1 MHFVGQR
8 GREDMC
14 ITNSPCIRGK
24 GIVAAPGLA
33 DSDARET
40 GRNHGAVEAAVED
53 AEDDVVGIDVLVNA
67 NVVSIGSMGLFR
79 YVEEVISKTTG
90 SGCGVD
96 AEKSNGV
103 GIEPGCGNNV
113 QQSFLAG
120 GSEVGDAGERSS
132 GQGIGGWTT
141 GGSAVVKG
149 IAYVASWSAGQSSD
163 GIDAAR
169 SDRARCS
176 WVQNCAVRAH
186 AAQSV
191 RARAAVV
198 LDIVLKIG
206 KSAARHACGGDRA
219 GGGNRDDGA
228 GALVIE
234 KEESA
239 VPSVVEMWDEN
250 RSADGSSEKVLAIFR
265 NGMAAVEEVIGV
277 EGIVAEILPKIAMQA
292 IRS

>member
-120 GSEVGDAGERSS
+120 GS
-132 GQGIGGWTT
+132 
-141 GGSAVVKG
+141 AVVKG

-191 RARAAVV
+191 RARAA
-198 LDIVLKIG
+198 
-206 KSAARHACGGDRA
+206 
-219 GGGNRDDGA
+219 
-228 GALVIE
+228 
-234 KEESA
+234 
-239 VPSVVEMWDEN
+239 
-250 RSADGSSEKVLAIFR
+250 
-265 NGMAAVEEVIGV
+265 
-277 EGIVAEILPKIAMQA
+277 
-292 IRS
+292 